1 MIYVSTP
8 TETIVDD
15 FLVATG
21 QDDAQAMGVTQ
32 VQSRLE
38 TQSSTLVANLHARQL
53 WAGRILIVAILVL
66 CAIFLVG
73 VALVF
78 YYRDSPTT
86 ISILFGG
93 NFFSLL
99 AIVYWLRRLWLEKTV
114 LDTLLILIASMPP
127 TEAAKTITQFHFKA
141 IRIRDAK

>member
-1 MIYVSTP
+1 MVYLNTL
-8 TETIVDD
+8 TEKMVAH

-21 QDDAQAMGVTQ
+21 QDDAQEMGETQ
-32 VQSRLE
+32 DQSRLE
-38 TQSSTLVANLHARQL
+38 GQSSKLVANLQARQV
-53 WAGRILIVAILVL
+53 WAGRILIAAILVL

-99 AIVYWLRRLWLEKTV
+99 VIVYWLRRLWLEKTV
-114 LDTLLILIASMPP
+114 LDTLLILVASMPP

-141 IRIRDAK
+141 IRIRDAN